1 MIKSAKKHI
10 KSGNQEE
17 ESLKEFRKTFESG
30 TQEIRKIRLIIWN
43 SGTQEEK
50 CCSIP
55 DFLISRF
62 I

>member
-30 TQEIRKIRLIIWN
+30 TQEIKTDNQELMN
-43 SGTQEEK
+43 S
-50 CCSIP
+50 
-55 DFLISRF
+55 
-62 I
+62 